1 MFREEES
8 PMRFKVLIL
17 IAVIATMPRLA
28 QAQMECDTPG
38 AGDDHWPVATP
49 ESVGISS
56 ATLCPVVKWLGDRK
70 ETNVHAIVVVRHG
83 KLVFD
88 HYFTGDDEHLGRSV
102 GEVTFDPQ
110 TRHDERS
117 VSKSV
122 TALVLGMA
130 IDHGWIKS
138 VDTPVLS
145 FFPEYADLRTPE
157 KDRITLRDLLTMSS
171 GLDWHESDV
180 PYTDAANSEIRMDAS
195 PDPYHFALEQPMVA
209 PPGQIWNYNSGS
221 TELLGAVL
229 RKATGKPL
237 DQLALTMLFGPLGI
251 TDVEWY
257 RYAQDNPSAAA
268 GLRLRP
274 RDLAKIGQLVL
285 QHGAWNGKRLVSAS
299 WVDAPTTPQ
308 INGQGVF

>member
-1 MFREEES
+1 MAR
-8 PMRFKVLIL
+8 
-17 IAVIATMPRLA
+17 
-28 QAQMECDTPG
+28 
-38 AGDDHWPVATP
+38 
-49 ESVGISS
+49 
-56 ATLCPVVKWLGDRK
+56 DRK
-70 ETNVHAIVVVRHG
+70 ETNVHAVVVVRHG

-88 HYFTGDDEHLGRSV
+88 HYFTGNDEHLGRSV

-117 VSKSV
+117 VSTSV

-157 KDRITLRDLLTMSS
+157 KDRITLRNLLTMSS
-171 GLDWHESDV
+171 GLDWHELDV
-180 PYTDAANSEIRMDAS
+180 PYTDAANSEIRMDTT
-195 PDPYHFALEQPMVA
+195 PDPYRFALEQPVVA

-237 DQLALTMLFGPLGI
+237 DQLASAMLFGPLEI
-251 TDVEWY
+251 TDGVKAIDVAW
-257 RYAQDNPSAAA
+257 
-268 GLRLRP
+268 
-274 RDLAKIGQLVL
+274 LA
-285 QHGAWNGKRLVSAS
+285 
-299 WVDAPTTPQ
+299 P
-308 INGQGVF
+308 